1 MIRTVWLTIAG
12 LAVLGALLVGKVV
25 KTSVVLAAT
34 TSVNVTTI
42 GSSSAQAPLIKADRL
57 EFAYARQVTPARS
70 ALQPTAEPSI
80 SPVATIVPPVEPKII
95 SRHWHDAN
103 ATTSSVGK
111 SKQPS
116 SMAASKKGKPVDPKV
131 SRAAERSKPAEN
143 AKKPCKQTG
152 ATISDLLRSLNL
164 SPDCAS

>member
-25 KTSVVLAAT
+25 KTPVALAVE
-34 TSVNVTTI
+34 TSMTVTTI
-42 GSSSAQAPLIKADRL
+42 GTSLAQAPLTKADRL
-57 EFAYARQVTPARS
+57 EFAYVRQETPAQS
-70 ALQPTAEPSI
+70 ALSPTQPSI
-80 SPVATIVPPVEPKII
+80 SPVATIVPPAGTKIV

-111 SKQPS
+111 PKQPAL
-116 SMAASKKGKPVDPKV
+116 MAASRRGKSVDPKV
-131 SRAAERSKPAEN
+131 SRAADRSKPTVN

-152 ATISDLLRSLNL
+152 PYSDFLRSLNL
-164 SPDCAS
+164 SPACVS

>member
-12 LAVLGALLVGKVV
+12 LAVLGALLAGKAV
-25 KTSVVLAAT
+25 KTSVVLAAA
-34 TSVNVTTI
+34 TSMNATTI
-42 GSSSAQAPLIKADRL
+42 GSSSAQAPLTKADRL
-57 EFAYARQVTPARS
+57 EFAYARPETPAQP
-70 ALQPTAEPSI
+70 ALPPTTEPSI
-80 SPVATIVPPVEPKII
+80 SPVATIVPPVEPKIV

-111 SKQPS
+111 PKQPAP
-116 SMAASKKGKPVDPKV
+116 MAASKKGKSVDPKV

-152 ATISDLLRSLNL
+152 AFSDFLRSLNL
-164 SPDCAS
+164 SPACDS

>member
-12 LAVLGALLVGKVV
+12 LAVLGALLVGKAVE
-25 KTSVVLAAT
+25 TSVVLAAA
-34 TSVNVTTI
+34 TSMNATTI
-42 GSSSAQAPLIKADRL
+42 GSSSAQAPLTKADRL
-57 EFAYARQVTPARS
+57 EFAYARPETPAQP
-70 ALQPTAEPSI
+70 ALPPTTEPSI
-80 SPVATIVPPVEPKII
+80 SPVATIVPPVEPKIV

-111 SKQPS
+111 PKQPAP
-116 SMAASKKGKPVDPKV
+116 MAASKKGKSVDPKV

-152 ATISDLLRSLNL
+152 AFSDFLRSLNL
-164 SPDCAS
+164 SPACDS